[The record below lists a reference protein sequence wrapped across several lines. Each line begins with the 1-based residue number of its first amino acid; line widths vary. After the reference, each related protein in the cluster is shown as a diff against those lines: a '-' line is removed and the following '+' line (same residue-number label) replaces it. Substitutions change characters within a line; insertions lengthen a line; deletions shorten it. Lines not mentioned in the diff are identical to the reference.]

1 MNLFHSRNHA
11 SRMRRILLEKLKNT
25 PDVAIFTR
33 YERQILENTTELHM
47 MIPDLEISFT
57 SSQVWS
63 NADFALQLH
72 GARPVYFA
80 PLESQGMIEF
90 VGIVTQ
96 IILYPDRYPPP
107 EYAKRQV
114 DIEEKDKTMIKPEVN
129 TMYAVTHC
137 QTIDTPFHLSELCH
151 FINDENLDAQNI
163 QSFAT
168 VYTKK
173 W

>member
-33 YERQILENTTELHM
+33 YERQILENTTELHL

-57 SSQVWS
+57 SAQVWS
-63 NADFALQLH
+63 NADLALQLH

-80 PLESQGMIEF
+80 PSESQGMVEF
-90 VGIVTQ
+90 VGIITQ

-107 EYAKRQV
+107 EYAKQQI
-114 DIEEKDKTMIKPEVN
+114 DIEEKDKKMIKPEVN

-137 QTIDTPFHLSELCH
+137 RTIDTPFHLSELCH
-151 FINDENLDAQNI
+151 FINDEYLDAQST